1 MVPIGRRSP
10 PHNGKVNDALLGA
23 LIGGGATCLATY
35 ITIRHEGRMSRQ
47 AILQSRFADAYVTL
61 QIYISS
67 WADHAQW
74 NLNIIRMAGEKE
86 PTLPQVSDVEGAR
99 VSLFASN
106 EVVAAM
112 KGFYLA
118 MARYRLAVGTLEDV
132 RKRQALTGPAIP
144 DLKPAVDGLTT
155 AAKALVA
162 SAEDVHQKLRRD
174 LTGSR
179 SHAWEMPMH
188 SMGRGRP

>member
-1 MVPIGRRSP
+1 MSP
-10 PHNGKVNDALLGA
+10 SHNGTVNDALLGA

-74 NLNIIRMAGEKE
+74 SLNIIRMAGEKE

-99 VSLFASN
+99 VSLFASD
-106 EVVAAM
+106 EVVVAM
-112 KGFYLA
+112 KSFSGAVA
-118 MARYRLAVGTLEDV
+118 MYRLAVGTLEDV
-132 RKRQALTGPAIP
+132 YDTQKFTGQAHPGLQPALDERK
-144 DLKPAVDGLTT
+144 
-155 AAKALVA
+155 AAAETVVN
-162 SAEDVHQKLRRD
+162 STEDVHQRLRRD
-174 LTGSR
+174 LTGKR
-179 SHAWEMPMH
+179 WNTWEMPMH
-188 SMGRGRP
+188 LMGRGRP